1 MRANSL
7 AKNEANSCFFFAFSD
22 GIPCTVMKNWSKH
35 FRLCRIRDCDIRNMP
50 TSRPSYRIT
59 PDWSIERHLSEAH
72 RSWHDSYLL
81 IPSSPI
87 SSSYA
92 YGIYPESRT
101 RARYRNTQSICMLA
115 HTYVRGACNTW
126 GYNTRDES
134 ALSENARGL
143 HTGLALYLRI
153 YVSFTM
159 APTLVRSMGYLEMGP
174 RIM

>member
-1 MRANSL
+1 MLFFSHL
-7 AKNEANSCFFFAFSD
+7 ATISR
-22 GIPCTVMKNWSKH
+22 TVVKNWSKH
-35 FRLCRIRDCDIRNMP
+35 FRLCRTRDCDIRNMP

-59 PDWSIERHLSEAH
+59 PDWSTERHLSEAH

-101 RARYRNTQSICMLA
+101 RARYRNTQSICMPA
-115 HTYVRGACNTW
+115 HTYVRRACNTW

-153 YVSFTM
+153 YVSFTV
-159 APTLVRSMGYLEMGP
+159 APTLVCSMGYLEMGP